1 MKVQRH
7 LSVFRGEFMRINR
20 VKLIAEMARQDLSV
34 GDLAKNCILSR
45 ATITG
50 VRSGKS
56 CSRDTAAKLARG
68 LGVPLE
74 SILERPAHKSPVGI
88 SDFLGK

>member
-1 MKVQRH
+1 VN
-7 LSVFRGEFMRINR
+7 LLRINR
-20 VKLIAEMARQDLSV
+20 VKFIAEMARQDLTV
-34 GDLAKNCILSR
+34 LDLAKNCCLSR

-56 CSRDTAAKLARG
+56 CTQETAAKLAQG

-74 SILERPAHKSPVGI
+74 SILEKEA
-88 SDFLGK
+88 

>member
-1 MKVQRH
+1 
-7 LSVFRGEFMRINR
+7 MRINR
-20 VKLIAEMARQDLSV
+20 VKFIAEMARQDLTV
-34 GDLAKNCILSR
+34 LDLAKNCCLSR

-56 CSRDTAAKLARG
+56 CTQGTAAKLAQG

-74 SILERPAHKSPVGI
+74 SILEKEA
-88 SDFLGK
+88 

>member
-1 MKVQRH
+1 
-7 LSVFRGEFMRINR
+7 MRINR
-20 VKLIAEMARQDLSV
+20 ITLIAEMARQDLTV
-34 GDLAKNCILSR
+34 LDLAQTCRLSR

-56 CSRDTAAKLARG
+56 CTQETAAKLAKG

-74 SILERPAHKSPVGI
+74 SILEKEV
-88 SDFLGK
+88 

>member
-1 MKVQRH
+1 
-7 LSVFRGEFMRINR
+7 MRINR
-20 VKLIAEMARQDLSV
+20 VKLIAEMARRDLTV
-34 GDLAKNCILSR
+34 LDLAKNCCLSR

-56 CSRDTAAKLARG
+56 CTLETAAKLARG

-74 SILERPAHKSPVGI
+74 SILEKEV
-88 SDFLGK
+88 

>member
-1 MKVQRH
+1 
-7 LSVFRGEFMRINR
+7 MRINR
-20 VKLIAEMARQDLSV
+20 VKFIAEMARKDLTV
-34 GDLAKNCILSR
+34 LDLAKNCRRSR

-56 CSRDTAAKLARG
+56 CTQETAAKLAKG

-74 SILERPAHKSPVGI
+74 SILEKEA
-88 SDFLGK
+88 

>member
-1 MKVQRH
+1 
-7 LSVFRGEFMRINR
+7 MRINR
-20 VKLIAEMARQDLSV
+20 ITLIAEMARQDLTV
-34 GDLAKNCILSR
+34 LDLAQTCRLSR

-56 CSRDTAAKLARG
+56 CTQETAAKLAKG

-74 SILERPAHKSPVGI
+74 TILEKEA
-88 SDFLGK
+88 

>member
-1 MKVQRH
+1 M
-7 LSVFRGEFMRINR
+7 L
-20 VKLIAEMARQDLSV
+20 
-34 GDLAKNCILSR
+34 DLAKNCCLSR

-56 CSRDTAAKLARG
+56 CTQETAAKLARG

-74 SILERPAHKSPVGI
+74 SILEKEV
-88 SDFLGK
+88 